1 MSDLNQDIQTY
12 DMMLRWAEGESLSVL
27 AAECEISESTLRQR
41 FQRLDSI
48 DYEAVKKQARQ
59 ARSDLTT
66 AKYDR
71 AANVTLSEVLDR
83 VDDEAVRKEMDLKDL
98 LSINKQA
105 ADRAALRKGEATER
119 QEVLGKETVIVTF
132 AELPKDDDTE

>member
-1 MSDLNQDIQTY
+1 MTG
-12 DMMLRWAEGESLSVL
+12 A
-27 AAECEISESTLRQR
+27 
-41 FQRLDSI
+41 
-48 DYEAVKKQARQ
+48 
-59 ARSDLTT
+59 DLTT

-71 AANVTLSEVLDR
+71 VANLTLSEVLDR
-83 VDDEAVRKEMDLKDL
+83 VDDETVRKDMKIPEL

>member
-12 DMMLRWAEGESLSVL
+12 DMMLRWAEGEVLSVL

-59 ARSDLTT
+59 ARADLTT

-71 AANVTLSEVLDR
+71 
-83 VDDEAVRKEMDLKDL
+83 
-98 LSINKQA
+98 
-105 ADRAALRKGEATER
+105 G
-119 QEVLGKETVIVTF
+119 
-132 AELPKDDDTE
+132 